1 MVTILFP
8 PFADAHRSG
17 CHRWHSCPSDSGSY
31 TCGDTGYCSQCPNNQ
46 YCENGQPKLSSSP
59 FSPEAKEEQNDSTTI
74 LSEAESNQL
83 SPSILKSQDMF
94 DEAAEDYNRGDYKLA
109 FQKLQFLADQGDAEV
124 QLTLGYMYRDGK
136 GVAQDDPDAVEW
148 FRKAAKQ
155 GHAQAQFELGE
166 FYYVGSRKIPQD
178 YYEAVD
184 WYRKAAAQGLA
195 KAQLMLGGAYTLGK
209 GVQRNDREG
218 EKWIRRAA
226 EQGHGAAQLSLGAI
240 YEEGRGVPQDKHE
253 SLKWYRKAV
262 QVLRKNAEQGDG
274 MAQFSLGLMY
284 VKGRGTIQDYV
295 EAHKWLNLAVSRG
308 VPEAVQ
314 QRGLLAPLMTSSQL
328 AKAQELA
335 RNWRPNKTPQIR

>member
-1 MVTILFP
+1 MVAILFLP
-8 PFADAHRSG
+8 PAEAHRSG

-31 TCGDTGYCSQCPNNQ
+31 ICGDTGYCSQCPNNQ
-46 YCENGQPKLSSSP
+46 YCANGQPKLSSSP

-74 LSEAESNQL
+74 LSETESNQL
-83 SPSILKSQDMF
+83 SPPVLNSQDMF
-94 DEAAEDYNRGDYKLA
+94 DEAAEDYKRGDYKLA
-109 FQKLQFLADQGDAEV
+109 FQKLQFLAEQGDAEV
-124 QLTLGYMYRDGK
+124 QLNLGYMYRDGT
-136 GVAQDDPDAVEW
+136 GVAQDDHDAMEW

-155 GHAQAQFELGE
+155 NHAQAQFELGE

-178 YYEAVD
+178 YYEAVN
-184 WYRKAAAQGLA
+184 WYRKAAEQGLA

-209 GVQRNDREG
+209 GVQRDDREG

-226 EQGHGAAQLSLGAI
+226 EQGHGEAQLLLGVI
-240 YEEGRGVPQDKHE
+240 YEEGRGVQKDDQE
-253 SLKWYRKAV
+253 AMKWFGKGIQEVREK
-262 QVLRKNAEQGDG
+262 AEQGDG
-274 MAQFSLGLMY
+274 MAQFSLGLMC

-314 QRGLLAPLMTSSQL
+314 QRDFLVPLMTSSQI

-335 RNWRPNKTPQIR
+335 RNWRPK